1 MSSKNFTRIRMIG
14 RQLIVPIFLLTGM
27 TAPRPAMAQNPGDQV
42 ALLCR
47 YEGYG
52 TLQYFYTDI
61 IMIPKAITGY
71 TSYGDPV
78 DDRPNGIVLPEF
90 KAHLTSKGYT
100 YYQSDSYCGAWDTAL
115 KAQEWRDNDRN
126 NKTKYGYTFNTLSG
140 WRPSPFPAPVA
151 ASAKPAPPK
160 APQASGKRDS
170 LIVRQIDEAPAK
182 PVVAA
187 RKPVAKRKPAV
198 AAKPAP
204 KKKSSCKVNSSGQKV
219 CGAYSR

>member
-1 MSSKNFTRIRMIG
+1 M
-14 RQLIVPIFLLTGM
+14 
-27 TAPRPAMAQNPGDQV
+27 
-42 ALLCR
+42 
-47 YEGYG
+47 
-52 TLQYFYTDI
+52 
-61 IMIPKAITGY
+61 
-71 TSYGDPV
+71 
-78 DDRPNGIVLPEF
+78 
-90 KAHLTSKGYT
+90 
-100 YYQSDSYCGAWDTAL
+100 

-151 ASAKPAPPK
+151 AIAKPVAP
-160 APQASGKRDS
+160 PQASGKRDS

-182 PVVAA
+182 PAVAA
-187 RKPVAKRKPAV
+187 RKPVAKPKPA